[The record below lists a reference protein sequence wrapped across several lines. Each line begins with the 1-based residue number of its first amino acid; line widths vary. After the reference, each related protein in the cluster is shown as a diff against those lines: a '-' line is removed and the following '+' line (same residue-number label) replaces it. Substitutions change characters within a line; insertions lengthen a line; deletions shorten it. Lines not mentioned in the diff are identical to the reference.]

1 MSYLYESYNGN
12 SLCLNYDVYV
22 IFIPKPAVTTAFI
35 LSALKLF
42 LFLAD
47 SKSPNHKLPTF

>member
-12 SLCLNYDVYV
+12 NLCLNYDVYA